1 MMSLHAHVCFVS
13 LYIYIPMS
21 THHKEFDKHILNH
34 YSSFIISSYPS
45 MEASESLSIESFSYS
60 WLVNLKPSFE
70 TSFRASFD
78 DDSNF
83 IEMDPKLSASKRFL
97 VFHQD
102 FDFDLPT
109 LQPNCVHADELIS
122 NGILVPLFLKPLDI
136 GMGIYDSVSSST
148 PVSPVSSATH
158 GRSRSLLSR
167 RYRRLPKSVVR
178 KYLNLV
184 RLLWLRMR
192 RGRADADSGSGS
204 GSGPST
210 GIGISSPR
218 ETETYSSNNWLRSCD
233 SDSAKILTFE
243 GTSEADNWRRSCD
256 SESSI
261 YEAVLHC
268 KKTIG

>member
-1 MMSLHAHVCFVS
+1 
-13 LYIYIPMS
+13 MS

-178 KYLNLV
+178 KYLNLAQV
-184 RLLWLRMR
+184 
-192 RGRADADSGSGS
+192 
-204 GSGPST
+204 
-210 GIGISSPR
+210 
-218 ETETYSSNNWLRSCD
+218 
-233 SDSAKILTFE
+233 KQ
-243 GTSEADNWRRSCD
+243 
-256 SESSI
+256 
-261 YEAVLHC
+261 
-268 KKTIG
+268 TIGEDHAIPRVQFTKRFFTARKLLAINEEKEEAKMVAHVENYRLRFYGWF